1 MNQFTDFE
9 NELAMVEA
17 EMIIKSIDPIVCD
30 KFVKLDMIIQDAIET
45 GLFTENQYNDFQEI
59 ERLIQCETDN
69 QKVNIITMQ
78 AKSKIM
84 KQTKILEQVL
94 NCISELITQD
104 LIEYTNAINTK
115 ITELTFDNRSMSGS
129 VKTELL
135 NYKRYLYT
143 RQQKYEEVYN
153 HFEFSL
159 KCLVEC
165 MNSLD

>member
-1 MNQFTDFE
+1 
-9 NELAMVEA
+9 
-17 EMIIKSIDPIVCD
+17 
-30 KFVKLDMIIQDAIET
+30 
-45 GLFTENQYNDFQEI
+45 
-59 ERLIQCETDN
+59 
-69 QKVNIITMQ
+69 
-78 AKSKIM
+78 M